1 MNNEEMFAL
10 VQEVRNDVKTLKDN
24 HLKHIENDMSE
35 IKSDLKVMSIR
46 IDNIEEFTD
55 EIEGFI
61 RTYAMRALMV
71 VLSTGGLAALMM

>member
-24 HLKHIENDMSE
+24 HLKHIETDMSE

-61 RTYAMRALMV
+61 RTYAMRALMI

>member
-1 MNNEEMFAL
+1 MFAL

>member
-35 IKSDLKVMSIR
+35 MKTDIKVMSVR
-46 IDNIEEFTD
+46 LDNIEEFTD
-55 EIEGFI
+55 DIEDFI
-61 RTYAMRALMV
+61 RRYALRALV
-71 VLSTGGLAALMM
+71 IVLSSGGLAALMM